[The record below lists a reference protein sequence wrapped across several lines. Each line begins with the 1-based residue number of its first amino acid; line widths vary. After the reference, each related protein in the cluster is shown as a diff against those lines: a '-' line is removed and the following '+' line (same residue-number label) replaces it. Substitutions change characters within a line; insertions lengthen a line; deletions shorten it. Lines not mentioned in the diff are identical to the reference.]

1 MSEILN
7 YKIQK
12 ADNYPDKSGVIFLI
26 HGYGSN
32 SEDPFSFKAYL
43 PKNLTTIS
51 LEAPIQIETRSFAW
65 YSINYNE
72 NFEKWSN
79 NEEAFKSIKKIY
91 ETINFLIN
99 KYNLNKNDVTLLGFS
114 QGAILSW
121 ALGFNY
127 PNLIRR
133 VIALSGYINEDLINN
148 NNLSFKAFAS
158 HGITDPIIPIDW
170 PRNTIKKYIK
180 KDNDDLIFKE
190 YNDGHTVS
198 ENNLIDFLNWINKT
212 SIN

>member
-1 MSEILN
+1 VTKILN

-12 ADNYPDKSGVIFLI
+12 ASQYPNKSGVIFLI

-32 SEDPFSFKAYL
+32 YDDLFSFKTYL
-43 PKNLTTIS
+43 PKNLSIIS
-51 LEAPIQIETRSFAW
+51 LEAPIQIEMGGFAW
-65 YSINYNE
+65 YSINYNQ

-79 NEEAFKSIKKIY
+79 NEEAILSIKQIY
-91 ETINFLIN
+91 QTINTLLK
-99 KYNLNKNDVTLLGFS
+99 KYNLNLDDISLLGFS

-133 VIALSGYINEDLINN
+133 VIALSGYINEDLIDN

-180 KDNDDLIFKE
+180 KDNDNLIFKE

-198 ENNLIDFLNWINKT
+198 ENNLLDFLTWINKT
-212 SIN
+212 SII